1 MCLAIPG
8 KIVEIYER
16 DGLRMGKLDFGGTI
30 RKACL
35 EYVAD
40 ARIGQYALIHVGF
53 ALTTIEEEEA
63 ARTFRLLASMGDV
76 SSELGGAEPEPA
88 VTPGEPP

>member
-8 KIVEIYER
+8 KIVEIYEQ

-35 EYVAD
+35 EYVAE
-40 ARIGQYALIHVGF
+40 ARVGQYALIHVGF
-53 ALTTIEEEEA
+53 ALTTIEEDEA
-63 ARTFRLLASMGDV
+63 ARTFRLLESMGDV
-76 SSELGGAEPEPA
+76 WSELGAAEPERT
-88 VTPGEPP
+88 VIPGGFT

>member
-1 MCLAIPG
+1 MCLAVPG
-8 KIVEIYER
+8 KIIDIYEE

-35 EYVAD
+35 QYVPT

-53 ALTTIEEEEA
+53 ALATIDEDEA
-63 ARTFRLLASMGDV
+63 SKTLALLQSLGEMDGAFSGSETSMPSDQ
-76 SSELGGAEPEPA
+76 GGAQ
-88 VTPGEPP
+88 

>member
-1 MCLAIPG
+1 
-8 KIVEIYER
+8 
-16 DGLRMGKLDFGGTI
+16 MGKLDFGGTI

-40 ARIGQYALIHVGF
+40 ARVGQYALIHVGF

-63 ARTFRLLASMGDV
+63 ARTFRLLASIGDM
-76 SSELGGAEPEPA
+76 SSDLGDAEPERN
-88 VTPGEPP
+88 VTPGGSP